1 MKISVRSFRGI
12 ERVDVEAGPVAF
24 FAGRNHTGK
33 SSICLAVAAAL
44 TGIAIPYVRPGKDGK
59 PMSLFTKSQAGAM
72 VRGGTDSGSVAVT
85 IGESSVGMK
94 WPNGEATSVSDKPP
108 HSSVYATGLINVPDL
123 DDKTRAM
130 YLADVLGTLPNLAD
144 LTAALKDIYPSE
156 QIEKIWKKIETD
168 GWDNAAKEIREHGA
182 RLKGQWEAATNE
194 RYGATK
200 GAGWIPAGWNEQL
213 AGSSVDALEVE
224 VSKAKHNLEAMI
236 AGAATG
242 EAEVAHLKQSVAG
255 GENLPDL
262 SADIKKAQKEFED
275 AEQARNILPPLV
287 KDQETCACPHCTKDV
302 AVVQTRNGYEL
313 HVPATKI
320 GKAEHDKRSKALGAA
335 IAVISHKRSVLD
347 DLKTRESRNT
357 AMRQLAAEAQ
367 KKLDEI
373 TAKAAKRPSETVIN
387 EAREAVRIAEEQLR
401 IFKAKFTAEHLHAS
415 VERNQIVID
424 ALAPEGLRKAKLTG
438 ALSGFNDA
446 LETLTNTA
454 DYKRVTIDE
463 DMNIRMAGR
472 LYALLSASEQY
483 RARAVLQTALAI
495 KDGSDIVILDGA
507 DILDVDGRNGL
518 FSLIAGVAQDSTIQF
533 IVGMTINRQDQV
545 PDLSGM
551 ELGAAFWIE
560 NGVVS

>member
-1 MKISVRSFRGI
+1 MKISIRSFRGI

-94 WPNGEATSVSDKPP
+94 WPSGEATSVGDKPP

-130 YLADVLGTLPNLAD
+130 YLADVLGTLPSLAD
-144 LTAALKDIYPSE
+144 LAAALKEIYPGE
-156 QIEKIWKKIETD
+156 QIEKIWKKIEMD

-194 RYGATK
+194 RYGTTK

-236 AGAATG
+236 ASTATG
-242 EAEVAHLKQSVAG
+242 EAQVAHLEQAIANGK
-255 GENLPDL
+255 NLPDMTEE
-262 SADIKKAQKEFED
+262 AKKAAKEHDD
-275 AEQARNILPPLV
+275 AVAARNALPPLL
-287 KDQETCACPHCTKDV
+287 KDQETCACPHCQKDV
-302 AVVQTRNGYEL
+302 VVTQTRKGYEL
-313 HVPATKI
+313 NLPMEKV
-320 GKAEHDKRSKALGAA
+320 GKSETEKRSKALDKA
-335 IAVISHKRSVLD
+335 IAVITSKRQEAERINTLVSQHNAL
-347 DLKTRESRNT
+347 REF
-357 AMRQLAAEAQ
+357 AAQAQ
-367 KKLDEI
+367 KKLDDI
-373 TAKAAKRPSETVIN
+373 RAKTKKRPTEEVVNS
-387 EAREAVRIAEEQLR
+387 AREAVRVSEEQLR

-438 ALSGFNDA
+438 ALSGFNDS
-446 LETLTNTA
+446 LESLTNAA

-545 PDLSGM
+545 PDLSG
-551 ELGAAFWIE
+551 LGASFWIE
-560 NGVVS
+560 NGAVT

>member
-1 MKISVRSFRGI
+1 MKIAVRSFRGI
-12 ERVDVEAGPVAF
+12 ERVDIEAGPVAF

-33 SSICLAVAAAL
+33 SSVCLAVAAAL

-59 PMSLFTKSQAGAM
+59 PMALFTKAQAGAM
-72 VRGGTDSGSVAVT
+72 VHSGADSGSVTVT
-85 IGESSVGMK
+85 VGESSVGMK
-94 WPNGEATSVSDKPP
+94 WPSGEATSVGDKPP
-108 HSSVYATGLINVPDL
+108 RSSVYATGLINVPDL

-130 YLADVLGTLPNLAD
+130 YLADVLGTLPTLAD
-144 LTAALKDIYPSE
+144 LTAALKEIYPSE
-156 QIEKIWKKIETD
+156 QIEKIWKKIEMD

-182 RLKGQWEAATNE
+182 RLKGQWEAATNA

-224 VSKAKHNLEAMI
+224 VAKAKHNLEALI
-236 AGAATG
+236 ARAATG
-242 EAEVAHLKQSVAG
+242 EADIAHLKQSIAS
-255 GENLPDL
+255 GENLQDL
-262 SADIKKAQKEFED
+262 SAAIKKAQKEFED
-275 AEQARNILPPLV
+275 AEQARNSLPPLV

-320 GKAEHDKRSKALGAA
+320 GKTEHDKRSKALGAA
-335 IAVISHKRSVLD
+335 IAVISQKRQALD
-347 DLKTRESRNT
+347 ELKVNDARHD
-357 AMRQLAAEAQ
+357 ALRQLAGQARD
-367 KKLDEI
+367 KLAKIES
-373 TAKAAKRPSETVIN
+373 KAAQRPSETIIN
-387 EAREAVRIAEEQLR
+387 ESRESVRIAEEQLR
-401 IFKAKFTAEHLHAS
+401 IFKAKFTSEHLHAS
-415 VERNQIVID
+415 IERNQIVID
-424 ALAPEGLRKAKLTG
+424 ALAPEGLRKVKLTG

-446 LETLTNTA
+446 LETLTNAA

-518 FSLIAGVAQDSTIQF
+518 FSMIAAVSQDSTIQF
-533 IVGMTINRQDQV
+533 IVGMTINRPDQV
-545 PDLSGM
+545 PDLSDMG
-551 ELGAAFWIE
+551 LGASFWIE
-560 NGVVS
+560 NGIVS